1 MEVRHRGEKSRE
13 RQKPPMLALRNT
25 LNILFMLLAI
35 AGCVMFQT
43 CPDLHL
49 WAIVII
55 MTAVAVKLAEC
66 ILRVYLSK
74 KEKKDEE
81 NV

>member
-1 MEVRHRGEKSRE
+1 
-13 RQKPPMLALRNT
+13 MLALRNT
-25 LNILFMLLAI
+25 LNIVFMLLAI
-35 AGCVMFQT
+35 AGCVMFQLY
-43 CPDLHL
+43 PDMRT
-49 WAIVII
+49 WAIVVI
-55 MTAVAVKLAEC
+55 MTAVAVKLSEC